1 MYAEANMGHPDGA
14 LAAINNHRGP
24 SSGCRYNEVACESG
38 TTMQMRSRMTRRD
51 ALKLG
56 TGTAISAA
64 LLPSAGRES
73 VAATERNTTH
83 DAAAATAGD
92 ELCFMRAVDMVQ
104 ALRTKQLSAREV
116 MQAHL
121 KQIGRVNAKVNAVVT
136 LVPEEDL
143 IAQAAAADEALAHG
157 KWLGP
162 LHGLPVAVKDLHETH
177 GIRTTFGSP
186 LHKDDVPDFD
196 CRVVQRE
203 KEAGAIVL
211 GKTNVPEFGLGSQTF
226 NPVFGP
232 THNPYDLSK
241 TCGGST
247 GGGAVAVACGMAP
260 LADGSDM
267 GGSLRNPPNFCNV
280 VGIRPSPGRVS
291 NVPTHLGWFTLAV
304 DGPVAR
310 NVTDCAYFLS
320 VLAGYD
326 QHSPISIELPGAPF
340 AEPLGTRSFKG
351 VRVAMFKDMGLPWEP
366 EVKSAVQAQR
376 KVFESLGCI
385 VEDAEPDFS
394 DANESFL
401 AWRHWSTELAFGD
414 LIATHGDQLNQYI
427 HWHVE
432 EGRKLTGPYLA
443 RVEARRTALYQRLC
457 NFKGEYEFFILPV
470 NQVLPFDVTTHYPT
484 EIAGVKMENYLA
496 WMKSAY
502 YISAA
507 GNPAM
512 SVPCAFSSNGL
523 PIGLQI
529 VGHHHDDWGVL
540 QLGYAFEQAT
550 NIGRRRPVL
559 V

>member
-1 MYAEANMGHPDGA
+1 V
-14 LAAINNHRGP
+14 
-24 SSGCRYNEVACESG
+24 SS
-38 TTMQMRSRMTRRD
+38 QMSRRD

-56 TGTAISAA
+56 TSTALSAA
-64 LLPSAGRES
+64 APPLLSSSFAPST
-73 VAATERNTTH
+73 V
-83 DAAAATAGD
+83 AGD
-92 ELCFMRAVDMVQ
+92 DICFMPAVDIVQ
-104 ALRTKQLSAREV
+104 AIRTKRLSAREV

-121 KQIGRVNAKVNAVVT
+121 KQIHRVNAKVNAIVT
-136 LVPEEDL
+136 LVGEDQL
-143 IAQAAAADEALAHG
+143 MAQASATDDALAHG

-162 LHGLPVAVKDLHETH
+162 LHGLPVAVKDLHETK
-177 GIRTTFGSP
+177 GIRTTYGSP
-186 LHKDDVPDFD
+186 LQKNNVPDFD

-211 GKTNVPEFGLGSQTF
+211 GKTNVPELGLGSQTF
-226 NPVFGP
+226 NPVFGA
-232 THNPYDLSK
+232 TRNPYDPTK

-247 GGGAVAVACGMAP
+247 GGGAVTVACGMAP

-267 GGSLRNPPNFCNV
+267 GGSLRNPPNFCNM
-280 VGIRPSPGRVS
+280 VGIRTSPGRVP
-291 NVPTHLGWFTLAV
+291 NVPSKLGWFTLSV
-304 DGPVAR
+304 PGPVAR

-326 QHSPISIELPGAPF
+326 HHSPISIDQSGAQF
-340 AEPLGTRSFKG
+340 AQPLGTRSFKG

-366 EVKSAVQAQR
+366 EVKTAVQAQR

-385 VEDAEPDFS
+385 VEEAEPDFT
-394 DANESFL
+394 DANEAFL
-401 AWRHWSTELAFGD
+401 AWRHWSVELSYGD
-414 LIATHGDQLNQYI
+414 LLATHGDQLNEYV

-432 EGRKLTGPYLA
+432 EGRKLTGPYLS
-443 RVEARRTALYQRLC
+443 RIEARRTELYQRLC

-470 NQVLPFDVTTHYPT
+470 NQVLPFDVNTHYPT

-512 SVPCAFSSNGL
+512 SVPCAFSSSGL
-523 PIGLQI
+523 PIGMQI
-529 VGHHHDDWGVL
+529 VGRHHDDWGVL

-550 NIGRRRPVL
+550 NIGKRRPV
-559 V
+559 VV

>member
-1 MYAEANMGHPDGA
+1 M
-14 LAAINNHRGP
+14 
-24 SSGCRYNEVACESG
+24 S
-38 TTMQMRSRMTRRD
+38 SRMTRRD

-56 TGTAISAA
+56 TSTAITVAA
-64 LLPSAGRES
+64 SPLLPSSIGKPS
-73 VAATERNTTH
+73 DGPVNAAP
-83 DAAAATAGD
+83 ASLD
-92 ELCFMRAVDMVQ
+92 EICFMRAVDMVE
-104 ALRTKQLSAREV
+104 AIRTRKLSAREV

-121 KQIGRVNAKVNAVVT
+121 KQIGAVNGKVNAMVT
-136 LVPEEDL
+136 LVGKARL
-143 IAQAAAADEALAHG
+143 RAKAAAADEALAHSQ
-157 KWLGP
+157 WLGP
-162 LHGLPVAVKDLHETH
+162 LHGLPVAVKDLHETA
-177 GIRTTFGSP
+177 GIRTTYGSP
-186 LHKDDVPDFD
+186 LHRNDVPDFD

-203 KEAGAIVL
+203 KEAGAIIL

-226 NPVFGP
+226 NPVFGA
-232 THNPYDLSK
+232 TRNPYDITK

-247 GGGAVAVACGMAP
+247 GGGSVAVACGMVP

-280 VGIRPSPGRVS
+280 VGIRTSPGRVS
-291 NVPTHLGWFTLAV
+291 NVPTDLGWFTLSV
-304 DGPVAR
+304 PGPVAR

-326 QHSPISIELPGAPF
+326 QHSPISIEQSGAQS
-340 AEPLGTRSFKG
+340 AQPLGSRSFKG

-376 KVFESLGCI
+376 KVFESLGGI

-394 DANESFL
+394 DANECFL
-401 AWRHWSTELAFGD
+401 AWRHWSIELGFGD
-414 LIATHGDQLNQYI
+414 LLATHGDQLNEYI

-432 EGRKLTGPYLA
+432 EGRKLTGPQLS
-443 RVEARRTALYQRLC
+443 RIEAKRTALYQRLC
-457 NFKGEYEFFILPV
+457 AFKGEYEFFILPV
-470 NQVLPFDVTTHYPT
+470 YQVLPFDVNTHYPT

-512 SVPCAFSSNGL
+512 SVPCAFSSSCL
-523 PIGLQI
+523 PIGIQI
-529 VGHHHDDWGVL
+529 VGRHHDDWGVL

-550 NIGRRRPVL
+550 HIGRRTPGVI
-559 V
+559 